1 MNEAMY
7 VIFGILQMTNDDI
20 VSVTVFGVEIRA
32 SGTSGLEIRY
42 VCHFS

>member
-20 VSVTVFGVEIRA
+20 ASVTVFGVELRA
-32 SGTSGLEIRY
+32 SGTSGLQIRHVY
-42 VCHFS
+42 HFS